1 MLPGE
6 LTGDAPEW
14 RVGGENLE
22 KPSRAPAR
30 GQGTA
35 GSSQSVVD
43 TSGSGQLVFR
53 GPSISFKM

>member
-6 LTGDAPEW
+6 LTGDAPE
-14 RVGGENLE
+14 RRLGRENLE
-22 KPSRAPAR
+22 KPPRAPAL

-43 TSGSGQLVFR
+43 TSGSGQSVFR
-53 GPSISFKM
+53 GPSVSFKM